1 MGRLAQKLKGGL
13 RTALKIGAVG
23 AGLAGAYLATKS
35 AKKGKDALETG
46 ISTGISNAQ
55 VLGQEAVSGGQAVVS
70 AGVVGGQSEAK
81 KQAERLGVLTNL
93 GLEGENL
100 SEIRKA
106 QQEQRDAPT
115 LPPVN
120 PNLLRDKGRSSGIAP
135 LGDDDVAQAV
145 RMANCSQKYG
155 GSGIR
160 YRRCLKTGK

>member
-35 AKKGKDALETG
+35 AKQGKDALETG
-46 ISTGISNAQ
+46 VSNAQ
-55 VLGQEAVSGGQAVVS
+55 VLGQEAVAGGQAVVG
-70 AGVVGGQSEAK
+70 AGVLGGQSEAK
-81 KQAERLGVLTNL
+81 KQAEKLGVLTNL
-93 GLEGENL
+93 GLQGENL
-100 SEIRKA
+100 SEITKA
-106 QQEQRDAPT
+106 QKEQAVAPT

-120 PNLLRDKGRSSGIAP
+120 PNTLKDKGRSGGFGGGSNP
-135 LGDDDVAQAV
+135 LSDDDVAQAV

>member
-35 AKKGKDALETG
+35 AKQGKDVLE
-46 ISTGISNAQ
+46 TGISNAQ
-55 VLGQEAVSGGQAVVS
+55 VLGQEAVAGGQAVVG
-70 AGVVGGQSEAK
+70 AGVLGGQSEAK
-81 KQAERLGVLTNL
+81 KQAEKLGVLTNL

-100 SEIRKA
+100 SEITKA
-106 QQEQRDAPT
+106 QKEQRTAPT

-120 PNLLRDKGRSSGIAP
+120 PNTLKEKGRGGGIAP
-135 LGDDDVAQAV
+135 LSDDDVAQAV